1 MASTVYL
8 VSMGLMGLLAL
19 IVVATTVMSR
29 DWADYTPRIGREK
42 VGFLAGLARSET
54 GWTLG
59 FFLLVLLGTAATFSA
74 LSGGGTTL
82 FLGLVALV
90 VLGVLTI
97 GVYAA
102 GRSRGHPHAYAVGE
116 VVITLGFLV
125 LVAVTGYLLAN
136 FGA

>member
-8 VSMGLMGLLAL
+8 LSMGVMGLLAL
-19 IVVATTVMSR
+19 AVVALTVLSR
-29 DWADYTPRIGREK
+29 DWADYTPRIGRPK
-42 VGFLAGLARSET
+42 LGVLARLARSET
-54 GWTLG
+54 AWVLG
-59 FFLLVLLGTAATFSA
+59 FFLLVLAGTAATLSA

-82 FLGLVALV
+82 FLGLVALL
-90 VLGVLTI
+90 VLGLFTI

-102 GRSRGHPHAYAVGE
+102 GRSRGHPHAYAIGE
-116 VVITLGFLV
+116 VVISLGLLV